1 MGTPPIRGMGP
12 GWILRSWSGRSS
24 IPQRIARF
32 RQSGVRTN
40 AAANAATVTMN
51 SEYMADTSEEK
62 DRRMEPIQSDST
74 SERLCGVLCTS
85 RADKGGLKSRV
96 GRRTQGVPRLPH
108 LYQK

>member
-62 DRRMEPIQSDST
+62 VSRDCGISKTNRVLRQS
-74 SERLCGVLCTS
+74 GF
-85 RADKGGLKSRV
+85 GLVKHSPNYF
-96 GRRTQGVPRLPH
+96 QH
-108 LYQK
+108 LFEKNFLGMI